1 MEPFKTRKG
10 QTILDVSKEFVAA
23 IANVKS
29 GGKDGEDLFD
39 FYVYLEKEN
48 IINDDISYAIH
59 NIGINKF
66 DAYELPI
73 FSNLKPKI
81 SDILIAWVAMQSQ
94 GIPAFITTYLGLYG
108 AVFWSTHSRDEK
120 MTLAWVGEQGARG
133 KLLTF
138 DSMFPWF
145 IASQTESRESV
156 FATVPPE
163 AFYLKD

>member
-10 QTILDVSKEFVAA
+10 QTVLEVSKEFVAA
-23 IANVKS
+23 VANAKS

-39 FYVYLEKEN
+39 FYVELEKQN
-48 IINDDISYAIH
+48 VINDDISNAIH

-73 FSNLKPKI
+73 FRNLKPKI
-81 SDILIAWVAMQSQ
+81 SEVLIAWVAMQSQ

-120 MTLAWVGEQGARG
+120 MTLAWIGEQGARG

-138 DSMFPWF
+138 DSVFPWF

-156 FATVPPE
+156 FATMPPE
-163 AFYLKD
+163 TFYLKN

>member
-1 MEPFKTRKG
+1 MTRKG
-10 QTILDVSKEFVAA
+10 QTVLDVSKEFVAA
-23 IANVKS
+23 VAKTKS

-39 FYVYLEKEN
+39 FYVELEKEKV
-48 IINDDISYAIH
+48 INEDIENAVH
-59 NIGINKF
+59 KIGINKF

-81 SDILIAWVAMQSQ
+81 SDVLVAWVALQSN

-108 AVFWSTHSRDEK
+108 AVFWSTHDRNET

-133 KLLTF
+133 KIFSF

-145 IASQTESRESV
+145 IASQAETRESV
-156 FATVPPE
+156 FGVMKPE
-163 AFYLKD
+163 QFYLKN